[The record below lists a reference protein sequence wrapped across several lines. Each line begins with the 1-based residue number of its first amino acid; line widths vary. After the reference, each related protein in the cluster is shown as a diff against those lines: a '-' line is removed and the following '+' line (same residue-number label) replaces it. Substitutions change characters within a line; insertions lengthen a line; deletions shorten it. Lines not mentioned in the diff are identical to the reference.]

1 MWAVH
6 HESPILTLR
15 IDHQRPSSRTVHND
29 SIINGKRIHRKSG
42 DLPVTH
48 FDRFSECW
56 VQWEVLWAWN
66 LDFLTQVDPLRDTIL
81 LRKMKWSWVLIIN
94 TWWYSHTI
102 KSLYL
107 SLPLIFSEIS
117 LSYLQERERNS
128 INVNGRSSLIICN
141 IWNHLTRVRNIQNSF
156 VYLCLTKTL

>member
-107 SLPLIFSEIS
+107 SLPLIFQKFHCHIYKNAS
-117 LSYLQERERNS
+117 
-128 INVNGRSSLIICN
+128 V
-141 IWNHLTRVRNIQNSF
+141 IQSMLMVVLHWSF
-156 VYLCLTKTL
+156 AIFGIT